1 MGFFKNVGKTIKKAT
16 KQISLKNVIKL
27 GSSLDPTGIA
37 RGVVDSVQAKKDEK
51 KALAE
56 QQKAEQDYQKAVE
69 QNNQFEALKQKQLM
83 EIAKQEAQ
91 VQRVIVATNN
101 QAVGGKIGVVAG
113 SIAGDISRQAIQ
125 TASQQIDQNLQ
136 LGVAQA
142 GANLATLTFN
152 EWLKI
157 NWWKVLAGIIG
168 VVVLLKMFMSDNKR
182 R

>member
-1 MGFFKNVGKTIKKAT
+1 MGFFKNVGKTIKKAS

-37 RGVVDSVQAKKDEK
+37 GSVIGSIQAKKDEK
-51 KALAE
+51 KALKE
-56 QQKAEQDYQKAVE
+56 QQKAEQDYQKAIE
-69 QNNQFEALKQKQLM
+69 QNNQFEAIKQKELM
-83 EIAKQEAQ
+83 EVAKQEAQ

-101 QAVGGKIGVVAG
+101 SAVGGKIGVVAG

-168 VVVLLKMFMSDNKR
+168 LAVLFKMFMSDNKR